1 MESDGMNDK
10 TKGGGT
16 SMIKGEAQ
24 RSTVEKRRHLQEEDG
39 GQHPPI
45 PQKSHGGRRPRSTP
59 GLRGLDY
66 RGGPED

>member
-1 MESDGMNDK
+1 
-10 TKGGGT
+10 
-16 SMIKGEAQ
+16 MIKGEAQ

-59 GLRGLDY
+59 GLRGQDY